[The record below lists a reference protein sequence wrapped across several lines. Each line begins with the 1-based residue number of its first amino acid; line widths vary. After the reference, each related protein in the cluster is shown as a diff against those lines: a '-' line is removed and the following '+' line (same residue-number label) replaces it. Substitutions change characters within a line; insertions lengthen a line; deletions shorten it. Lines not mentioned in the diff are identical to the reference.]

1 MRLVDK
7 REGDEPLSEIGL
19 LSTVEQIDLIRRKE
33 ITSREL
39 TEHFIDRIERLDI
52 EINSVVTRDFET
64 AIEEA
69 ALADQKIQSGDH
81 LGRLHGIPVTV
92 KDALK
97 TKGILSTGGATE
109 LRSNVP
115 DEDAAV
121 VAAIRREGAIV
132 MGKTNLPRWSG
143 DIQAYN
149 DIFGTTKNPWDLS
162 RGPGGS
168 SGGAAAAVAMGFTS
182 FEIGTDI
189 GGSIRFPAAFNGVWG
204 HKPSFGI
211 IPTTG
216 YLDHINGGINEADI
230 NVFGPIARSAEDLSL
245 LLTVMKRNS
254 PPWIAD
260 LGTAPKDLKLLRV
273 GAWLDDEFC
282 PVDEEVRKQLE
293 KVVDA
298 LERDGIP
305 VDRSARPE
313 LDPNEAAMLGLW
325 LVQRAISQST
335 DSDGPGHRIWLDRHA
350 RREELRLKWAQFF
363 DKYDAVIM
371 PVCFVPPFEHQ
382 QEGDFGSRTLMC
394 NGERRNYVDVVKW
407 TTMVGMAYLPST
419 VPPIGLGKSGMPIGC
434 QVVGNYGDDSLTIA
448 LATRIGDLMGG
459 YQPPPRA
466 V

>member
-1 MRLVDK
+1 VTD
-7 REGDEPLSEIGL
+7 IGL
-19 LSTVEQIDLIRRKE
+19 RSTVEQADLIQRGE
-33 ITSREL
+33 LSSREL
-39 TEHFIDRIERLDI
+39 TEHFIERIERLDG

-64 AIEEA
+64 ALAESDA
-69 ALADQKIQSGDH
+69 ADASQQKGQS
-81 LGRLHGIPVTV
+81 LGVLHGVPITV
-92 KDALK
+92 KDALQ
-97 TKGILSTGGATE
+97 TKNLKSTGGATE
-109 LRSNVP
+109 LRDNVP
-115 DEDAAV
+115 SQDAAV
-121 VAAIRREGAIV
+121 VASIRRQGGIV

-149 DIFGTTKNPWDLS
+149 DIFGTTNNPWDIS

-204 HKPSFGI
+204 HKPSFGV

-216 YLDHINGGINEADI
+216 YLDHIDGGLNEADI
-230 NVFGPIARSAEDLSL
+230 NVFGPIARSAQDLEL

-254 PPWIAD
+254 PPWVAELEAAPED
-260 LGTAPKDLKLLRV
+260 LKDLKI

-282 PVDEEVRKQLE
+282 PIDDEVREQLE
-293 KVVDA
+293 KAVDA
-298 LERDGIP
+298 LEKDGMS

-313 LDPNEAAMLGLW
+313 LDPDEAAMLGLW

-335 DSDGPGHRIWLDRHA
+335 DSDGPGHRIWLDQHV
-350 RREELRLKWAQFF
+350 RREELKLKWAQFF
-363 DKYDAVIM
+363 DTYDAVIM

-382 QEGDFGSRTLMC
+382 QQGDFGSRTLIC
-394 NGERRNYVDVVKW
+394 NGEKRNYIDVVKW

-419 VPPIGLGKSGMPIGC
+419 VPPIGLGASGMPIGC
-434 QVVGNYGDDSLTIA
+434 QVVGPYGGDRLTIA
-448 LATRIGDLMGG
+448 LAGRIGDLMGG

-466 V
+466 L

>member
-1 MRLVDK
+1 MTD
-7 REGDEPLSEIGL
+7 IGL
-19 LSTVEQIDLIRRKE
+19 RSTVEQADLIRRGE
-33 ITSREL
+33 ISSREL
-39 TEHFIDRIERLDI
+39 TTHFIERIERLDD
-52 EINSVVTRDFET
+52 EINAVVTRDFET
-64 AIEEA
+64 ALAESDA
-69 ALADQKIQSGDH
+69 ADASQQKGQS
-81 LGRLHGIPVTV
+81 LGVLHGVPVTV
-92 KDALK
+92 KDALQ
-97 TKGILSTGGATE
+97 TKNLKSTGGATE
-109 LRSNVP
+109 LRENIPSQ
-115 DEDAAV
+115 DAAA
-121 VAAIRREGAIV
+121 VASIRREGAIV

-149 DIFGTTKNPWDLS
+149 DIFGTTNNPWDIS

-204 HKPSFGI
+204 HKPSFGV

-216 YLDHINGGINEADI
+216 YLDHVDGGLNEADI
-230 NVFGPIARSAEDLSL
+230 NVFGPITRSIEDLKL

-254 PPWIAD
+254 PPWVANLGAAPTD
-260 LGTAPKDLKLLRV
+260 LRDLKI

-282 PVDEEVRKQLE
+282 PVDIEVREQLE

-298 LERDGIP
+298 LEKDGIS
-305 VDRSARPE
+305 VDRSAHPE
-313 LDPNEAAMLGLW
+313 IDPDEAAMLGLW

-363 DKYDAVIM
+363 NKYDAVIM

-382 QEGDFGSRTLMC
+382 QQGDFGSRTLTC
-394 NGERRNYVDVVKW
+394 NGEERPYIDVVKW

-419 VPPIGLGKSGMPIGC
+419 VPPIGLGPSGMPIGC
-434 QVVGNYGDDSLTIA
+434 QVVGPYGGDQLTIA
-448 LATRIGDLMGG
+448 LAGRIGDLLGG

-466 V
+466 L

>member
-1 MRLVDK
+1 MTD
-7 REGDEPLSEIGL
+7 IGL
-19 LSTVEQIDLIRRKE
+19 RSTVEQADLIQRGE
-33 ITSREL
+33 LSSREL
-39 TEHFIDRIERLDI
+39 TEHFIERIERLDG

-64 AIEEA
+64 ALAESDA
-69 ALADQKIQSGDH
+69 ADASQQKGQS
-81 LGRLHGIPVTV
+81 LGVLHGVPITV
-92 KDALK
+92 KDALQ
-97 TKGILSTGGATE
+97 TKNLKSTGGATE
-109 LRSNVP
+109 LRDNVP
-115 DEDAAV
+115 SQDAAV
-121 VAAIRREGAIV
+121 VASIRRQGGIV

-149 DIFGTTKNPWDLS
+149 DIFGTTNNPWDIS

-204 HKPSFGI
+204 HKPSFGV

-216 YLDHINGGINEADI
+216 YLDHIDGGLNEADI
-230 NVFGPIARSAEDLSL
+230 NVFGPIARSAQDLEL

-254 PPWIAD
+254 PPWVAELEAAPED
-260 LGTAPKDLKLLRV
+260 LKDLKI

-282 PVDEEVRKQLE
+282 PIDDEVREQLE
-293 KVVDA
+293 KAVDA
-298 LERDGIP
+298 LEKDGMS

-313 LDPNEAAMLGLW
+313 LDPDEAAMLGLW

-335 DSDGPGHRIWLDRHA
+335 DSDGPGHRIWLDQHV
-350 RREELRLKWAQFF
+350 RREELKLKWAQFF
-363 DKYDAVIM
+363 DTYDAVIM

-382 QEGDFGSRTLMC
+382 QQGDFGSRTLIC
-394 NGERRNYVDVVKW
+394 NGEKRNYIDVVKW

-419 VPPIGLGKSGMPIGC
+419 VPPIGLGASGMPIGC
-434 QVVGNYGDDSLTIA
+434 QVVGPYGGDRLTIA
-448 LATRIGDLMGG
+448 LAGRIGDLMGG

-466 V
+466 L

>member
-1 MRLVDK
+1 MTD
-7 REGDEPLSEIGL
+7 IGL
-19 LSTVEQIDLIRRKE
+19 RSTVEQADLIQRGE
-33 ITSREL
+33 LSSREL
-39 TEHFIDRIERLDI
+39 TEHFIERIERLDG

-64 AIEEA
+64 ALAESDA
-69 ALADQKIQSGDH
+69 ADASQQKGQS
-81 LGRLHGIPVTV
+81 LGVLHGVPITV
-92 KDALK
+92 KDALQ
-97 TKGILSTGGATE
+97 TKNLKSTGGATE
-109 LRSNVP
+109 LRDNVP
-115 DEDAAV
+115 SQDAAV
-121 VAAIRREGAIV
+121 VASIRRQGGIV

-149 DIFGTTKNPWDLS
+149 DIFGTTNNPWDIS

-204 HKPSFGI
+204 HKPSFGV

-216 YLDHINGGINEADI
+216 YLDHIDGGLNEAAI
-230 NVFGPIARSAEDLSL
+230 NVFGPIARSAQDLEL

-254 PPWIAD
+254 PPWVAELEAAPED
-260 LGTAPKDLKLLRV
+260 LKDLKI

-282 PVDEEVRKQLE
+282 PIDDEVREQLE
-293 KVVDA
+293 KAVDA
-298 LERDGIP
+298 LEKDGMS

-313 LDPNEAAMLGLW
+313 LDPDEAAMLGLW

-335 DSDGPGHRIWLDRHA
+335 DSDGPGHRIWLDQHV
-350 RREELRLKWAQFF
+350 RREELKLKWAQFF
-363 DKYDAVIM
+363 DTYDAVIM

-382 QEGDFGSRTLMC
+382 QQGDFGSRTLIC
-394 NGERRNYVDVVKW
+394 NGEKRNYIDVVKW

-419 VPPIGLGKSGMPIGC
+419 VPPIGLGASGMPIGC
-434 QVVGNYGDDSLTIA
+434 QVVGPYGGDRLTIA
-448 LATRIGDLMGG
+448 LAGRIGDLMGG

-466 V
+466 L

>member
-1 MRLVDK
+1 MTD
-7 REGDEPLSEIGL
+7 IGL
-19 LSTVEQIDLIRRKE
+19 RSTVEQADLIRRGE
-33 ITSREL
+33 ISSREL
-39 TEHFIDRIERLDI
+39 TSHFIERIERLDD
-52 EINSVVTRDFET
+52 EINAVVTRDFET
-64 AIEEA
+64 ALAESDA
-69 ALADQKIQSGDH
+69 ADARQQKGQS
-81 LGRLHGIPVTV
+81 LGVLHGVPVTV
-92 KDALK
+92 KDALQ
-97 TKGILSTGGATE
+97 TKNLKSTGGATE
-109 LRSNVP
+109 LRENIPSQ
-115 DEDAAV
+115 DAAA
-121 VAAIRREGAIV
+121 VASIRREGAIV

-149 DIFGTTKNPWDLS
+149 DIFGTTNNPWDIS

-204 HKPSFGI
+204 HKPSFGV

-216 YLDHINGGINEADI
+216 YLDHVEGGLNEADI
-230 NVFGPIARSAEDLSL
+230 NVFGPITRSKEDLEL

-254 PPWIAD
+254 PPWVAN
-260 LGTAPKDLKLLRV
+260 LGEAPKDLRDLKI
-273 GAWLDDEFC
+273 GAWIDDEFC
-282 PVDEEVRKQLE
+282 PLDIEVREQLE

-298 LERDGIP
+298 LEKDGLS

-313 LDPNEAAMLGLW
+313 IDPDEAAMLGLW

-363 DKYDAVIM
+363 NKYDAIIM

-382 QEGDFGSRTLMC
+382 QQGDFGSRTLTC
-394 NGERRNYVDVVKW
+394 NGEERPYIDVVKW

-419 VPPIGLGKSGMPIGC
+419 VPPIGLGPSGMPIGC
-434 QVVGNYGDDSLTIA
+434 QVVGPYGGDQLTIA
-448 LATRIGDLMGG
+448 LAGRIGDLLGG

-466 V
+466 L

>member
-1 MRLVDK
+1 MTD
-7 REGDEPLSEIGL
+7 IGL
-19 LSTVEQIDLIRRKE
+19 RSTVEQADLIQRGE
-33 ITSREL
+33 LSSREL
-39 TEHFIDRIERLDI
+39 TEHFIERIERLDG

-64 AIEEA
+64 ALAESDA
-69 ALADQKIQSGDH
+69 ADASQQKGQS
-81 LGRLHGIPVTV
+81 LGVLHGVPITV
-92 KDALK
+92 KDALQ
-97 TKGILSTGGATE
+97 TKNLKSTGGATE
-109 LRSNVP
+109 LRDNVP
-115 DEDAAV
+115 SQDAAV
-121 VAAIRREGAIV
+121 VASIRRQGGIV

-149 DIFGTTKNPWDLS
+149 DIFGTTNNPWDIS

-204 HKPSFGI
+204 HKPSFGV

-216 YLDHINGGINEADI
+216 YLDHVDGGLNEADI
-230 NVFGPIARSAEDLSL
+230 NVFGPITRSAQDLEL

-254 PPWIAD
+254 PPWVAELEAAPED
-260 LGTAPKDLKLLRV
+260 LKDLKI

-282 PVDEEVRKQLE
+282 PVDGEVREQLE
-293 KVVDA
+293 KVVQA
-298 LERDGIP
+298 LEKDGMS

-313 LDPNEAAMLGLW
+313 LDPDEAAMLGLW

-335 DSDGPGHRIWLDRHA
+335 DSNGPGHRIWLDSHV

-382 QEGDFGSRTLMC
+382 QQGDFGSRTLIC
-394 NGERRNYVDVVKW
+394 NEEERAYIDVVKW

-419 VPPIGLGKSGMPIGC
+419 VPPIGLGPSGLPIGC
-434 QVVGNYGDDSLTIA
+434 QVVGPYGGDRLTIA
-448 LATRIGDLMGG
+448 LAGRIGDLMGG

-466 V
+466 L

>member
-1 MRLVDK
+1 MTD
-7 REGDEPLSEIGL
+7 IGL
-19 LSTVEQIDLIRRKE
+19 RSTVEQADLIRRGE
-33 ITSREL
+33 ISSREL
-39 TEHFIDRIERLDI
+39 TTHFIERIERLDD
-52 EINSVVTRDFET
+52 EINAVVTRDFET
-64 AIEEA
+64 ALAESDA
-69 ALADQKIQSGDH
+69 ADASQQKGQS
-81 LGRLHGIPVTV
+81 LGVLHGVPVTV
-92 KDALK
+92 KDALQ
-97 TKGILSTGGATE
+97 TKNLKSTGGATE
-109 LRSNVP
+109 LRENIPSQ
-115 DEDAAV
+115 DAAA
-121 VAAIRREGAIV
+121 VASIRREGAIV

-149 DIFGTTKNPWDLS
+149 DIFGTTNNPWDIS

-204 HKPSFGI
+204 HKPSFGV

-216 YLDHINGGINEADI
+216 YLDHVEGGLNEADI
-230 NVFGPIARSAEDLSL
+230 NVFGPITRSIEDLKL

-254 PPWIAD
+254 PPWVANLGAAPTD
-260 LGTAPKDLKLLRV
+260 LRDLKI

-282 PVDEEVRKQLE
+282 PVDIEVREQLE

-298 LERDGIP
+298 LEKDGIS
-305 VDRSARPE
+305 VDRSAHPE
-313 LDPNEAAMLGLW
+313 IDPDEAAMLGLW

-363 DKYDAVIM
+363 NKYDAVIM

-382 QEGDFGSRTLMC
+382 QQGDFGSRTLTC
-394 NGERRNYVDVVKW
+394 NGEERPYIDVVKW

-419 VPPIGLGKSGMPIGC
+419 VPPIGLGLSGMPIGC
-434 QVVGNYGDDSLTIA
+434 QVVGPYGGDQLTIA
-448 LATRIGDLMGG
+448 LAGRIGDLMGG

-466 V
+466 L

>member
-1 MRLVDK
+1 MRQGRRSSVTD
-7 REGDEPLSEIGL
+7 IGL
-19 LSTVEQIDLIRRKE
+19 RSTVEQADLIQRGE
-33 ITSREL
+33 LSSREL
-39 TEHFIDRIERLDI
+39 TEHFIERIERLDG

-64 AIEEA
+64 ALAESDA
-69 ALADQKIQSGDH
+69 ADASQQKGQS
-81 LGRLHGIPVTV
+81 LGVLHGVPITV
-92 KDALK
+92 KDALQ
-97 TKGILSTGGATE
+97 TKNLKSTGGATE
-109 LRSNVP
+109 LRDNVP
-115 DEDAAV
+115 SQDAAV
-121 VAAIRREGAIV
+121 VASIRRQGGIV

-149 DIFGTTKNPWDLS
+149 DIFGTTNNPWDIS

-204 HKPSFGI
+204 HKPSFGV

-216 YLDHINGGINEADI
+216 YLDHIDGGLNEADI
-230 NVFGPIARSAEDLSL
+230 NVFGPIARSAQDLEL

-254 PPWIAD
+254 PPWVAELEAAPED
-260 LGTAPKDLKLLRV
+260 LKDLKI

-282 PVDEEVRKQLE
+282 PIDDEVREQLE
-293 KVVDA
+293 KAVDA
-298 LERDGIP
+298 LEKDGIS

-313 LDPNEAAMLGLW
+313 LDPDEAAMLGLW

-335 DSDGPGHRIWLDRHA
+335 DSNGPGHRIWLDQHV
-350 RREELRLKWAQFF
+350 RREELKLKWAQFF
-363 DKYDAVIM
+363 DTYDAVIM

-382 QEGDFGSRTLMC
+382 QQGDFGSRTLIC
-394 NGERRNYVDVVKW
+394 NGEKRNYIDVVKW

-419 VPPIGLGKSGMPIGC
+419 VPPIGLGASGMPIGC
-434 QVVGNYGDDSLTIA
+434 QVVGPYGGDRLTIA
-448 LATRIGDLMGG
+448 LAGRIGDLMGG

-466 V
+466 L